1 MRKTTVMSEAEKEV
15 MRIIWA
21 SDDPVTS
28 NQILER
34 LPPERNLKIT
44 TVLTF
49 LSRLVEKGLLKNKKV
64 GKKNYY
70 YPQMDENEYKRQE
83 SRAFLE
89 SLHGGSIKS
98 FFAAL
103 YDGNEISRKEIE
115 ELKKWL
121 EER

>member
-1 MRKTTVMSEAEKEV
+1 MKKTTVMSEAEKEV

-21 SDDPVTS
+21 SDGPVTS

-70 YPQMDENEYKRQE
+70 YPQMDENEYKRLE

>member
-1 MRKTTVMSEAEKEV
+1 MSKTTIMSEAEKEV
-15 MRIIWA
+15 MGIIWA
-21 SDDPVTS
+21 SDGPVTS

-34 LPPERNLKIT
+34 LPLERNLKIT

-49 LSRLVEKGLLKNKKV
+49 LSRLVEKGILKVKKI
-64 GKKNYY
+64 GKKNFY
-70 YPQMDENEYKRQE
+70 YPLMGEDEYKRLE

-103 YDGNEISRKEIE
+103 YDGNEISREEID